1 MENNRTL
8 KFLNMKKKIPNSL
21 FPLMGKRRPLMAVFV
36 ACMAANGVWAQE
48 ESSWVGEP
56 LPAEGGEFYLY
67 NKEGGGFLLGANT
80 WGTQAS
86 LGQPGLLCTLEVMPD
101 GKYAIKTTANNI

>member
-1 MENNRTL
+1 
-8 KFLNMKKKIPNSL
+8 MKKKIPNSL

-86 LGQPGLLCTLEVMPD
+86 LGQPGLLCTLELCPMVNMPSRRRL
-101 GKYAIKTTANNI
+101 III

>member
-1 MENNRTL
+1 
-8 KFLNMKKKIPNSL
+8 MKKKIPNSL

-67 NKEGGGFLLGANT
+67 NKEGGGFLLGANPLA
-80 WGTQAS
+80 GIRQKAS
-86 LGQPGLLCTLEVMPD
+86 
-101 GKYAIKTTANNI
+101 KTGRNGA

>member
-1 MENNRTL
+1 
-8 KFLNMKKKIPNSL
+8 MKKKIPNSL

-56 LPAEGGEFYLY
+56 LPAEGGEFYL
-67 NKEGGGFLLGANT
+67 
-80 WGTQAS
+80 
-86 LGQPGLLCTLEVMPD
+86 
-101 GKYAIKTTANNI
+101 I